1 MLWLMS
7 MSAQAGKLAEGFRG
21 LPFGPAAIL
30 ENPPQPSGC
39 TQGDAISAQSSGMK
53 WVCVVEINGVAV
65 EVNYAVE
72 EGYFYGVQITPP
84 ANFPAARDVFA
95 ALTAAYGPCEQS
107 EAASGP
113 LPDCR
118 WVDGSSVATWT
129 YNRFTDKS
137 AVSIFSRAV
146 FSEVDAARKA
156 KANAAAQGL

>member
-21 LPFGPAAIL
+21 IPFGPATVL

-39 TQGDAISAQSSGMK
+39 RQGDAVSTQAKGVR
-53 WVCVVEINGVAV
+53 WVCPVEINGVGV
-65 EVNYAVE
+65 EANYAVE
-72 EGYFYGVQITPP
+72 EGYYYGVQITPP
-84 ANFPAARDVFA
+84 ANFAAARDVLA
-95 ALTAAYGPCEQS
+95 ALTAAYGTCEQS
-107 EAASGP
+107 QVASGP

-118 WVDGSSVATWT
+118 WVDGSAVAAWT
-129 YNRFTDKS
+129 YNRFTERS
-137 AVSIFSRAV
+137 SISIFDRAV